1 MIAIVN
7 ELLLQGD
14 EFMAGMHLKQ
24 VKFTY
29 SSCDTLTGKKKR
41 IKKLKETGDS
51 RYIYQN
57 EPDKTCFKHG
67 MAYGNFN
74 DLNRRTVA
82 DKVSRDKQFNI
93 AKNSK
98 YDAYQIGLGSTVY
111 RFFWWKNFWWN
122 YF

>member
-7 ELLLQGD
+7 ELLLEGD
-14 EFMAGMHLKQ
+14 EFMTGMHLKQ
-24 VKFTY
+24 LKFTY

-98 YDAYQIGLGSTVY
+98 YDAYQIGLGSMVY
-111 RFFWWKNFWWN
+111 KFF
-122 YF
+122 